1 MRANAR
7 NWLEL
12 ADKVWHYRRDQLSDA
27 DARELRARI
36 EGLRQQVAA
45 RAEAAKLK
53 LGIEALEPVLQRLG
67 GKIYPKTAL
76 VENVEFFLI
85 AAIVIIGIRTYFVQP
100 FKIPTNS
107 MWPSYYGMTPEVFHR
122 PSEESGFLTQALSY
136 VVYGTTTRVD
146 APDDGEILIPVYL
159 TIDGAFIPYNKVPG
173 RSWLVFPT
181 TLREFTLLVGQQPV
195 TVRVPA
201 DFDFEWAVRDS
212 FSPNAV
218 SSHEPARVDL
228 ARLLAAQKEKITA
241 MGGQMQLLRTG
252 KKVKKGE
259 RVMAFDI
266 ATGDQLFVDRM
277 SYHFVRPSVGDG
289 FVFNTKNLV
298 GRFGGPEAEQYYI
311 KRLVGVPGDT
321 LEIKNFTL
329 YRNGRPIEGAAAFAK
344 NARREGDYVG
354 YRNQRGLAV
363 GQTMTVP
370 PDGFLALGDNS
381 ANSADGR
388 YWGFVPAKDAVGRPL
403 FIYFPF
409 TRRWGPAR

>member
-36 EGLRQQVAA
+36 EGLRKQVTA
-45 RAEAAKLK
+45 REEAAKLK

-67 GKIYPKTAL
+67 GKVYPKTSL

-107 MWPSYYGMTPEVFHR
+107 MWPSYYGMTPQVFPDAADH
-122 PSEESGFLTQALSY
+122 PGPLMQALRF
-136 VVYGTTTRVD
+136 VTFGARNHT
-146 APDDGEILIPVYL
+146 L
-159 TIDGAFIPYNKVPG
+159 TALASGPIEAEFFYEDVRLAYEVKPG
-173 RSWLVFPT
+173 HTWLVIPT
-181 TLREFTLLVGQQPV
+181 DVKEYTFYVGGSPV
-195 TVRVPA
+195 TVQVPGGSAEALTKHLQQMYRQGSAVAGVKVYNQAQRQSQRIVRVPLGHTA
-201 DFDFEWAVRDS
+201 ERGAPFLSFD
-212 FSPNAV
+212 
-218 SSHEPARVDL
+218 
-228 ARLLAAQKEKITA
+228 LL
-241 MGGQMQLLRTG
+241 
-252 KKVKKGE
+252 
-259 RVMAFDI
+259 
-266 ATGDQLFVDRM
+266 TGDQLFVDRM

-289 FVFNTKNLV
+289 FVFNTRNLV
-298 GRFGGPEAEQYYI
+298 GRLDGPPSEQYYI

-329 YRNGRPIEGAAAFAK
+329 HRNGRPIDGAAAFGK

-354 YRNQRGLAV
+354 YRNLRSLAI

-370 PDGFLALGDNS
+370 PDSFLALGDNS
-381 ANSADGR
+381 ADSADGR
-388 YWGFVPAKDAVGRPL
+388 YWGFVPSKDAVGRPL